1 MSRIASV
8 VRGERLPAPVFT
20 PLVGGFAAVITQTAP
35 ETFQRSA
42 AAQAASLAETAR
54 LFGLD
59 AITVGLDPA
68 ALAEAAGAEVD
79 WSGSRGV
86 LRTGVPTADVER
98 LLDPATAVA
107 LDVAA
112 RLGQTLGPGTEVIGV
127 VPGVATLA
135 RLLRDGERREGE
147 VDDGP
152 ADGADRLA
160 ARLVI
165 EAARG
170 YGEARV
176 GALLVL
182 DDAEGFAAEQS
193 AAARRA
199 ERVLANTA
207 QFFGVT
213 LLRAVPSGAHADAE
227 RIAPATGAL
236 PADAPVPGVASAVP
250 VAPGEPL
257 DVASGW
263 YTSTGELDPA
273 LPPELLHDLVGAL
286 RTDA

>member
-8 VRGERLPAPVFT
+8 VRGDALPAPLFT
-20 PLVGGFAAVITQTAP
+20 PLVGGFAATITQTPP
-35 ETFQRSA
+35 ETFWRSA
-42 AAQAASLAETAR
+42 PGQAAALAETAR

-68 ALAEAAGAEVD
+68 TLAEAAGAEVD
-79 WSGSRGV
+79 WSTGRGV
-86 LRTGVPTADVER
+86 VRSGAPAADAER
-98 LLDPATAVA
+98 SLDPAATTV
-107 LDVAA
+107 LDVAQ
-112 RLGQTLGPGTEVIGV
+112 RLGQSLGTGTEVIGV

-135 RLLRDGERREGE
+135 RLLRTEEQAPDAAE
-147 VDDGP
+147 
-152 ADGADRLA
+152 RLA

-176 GALLVL
+176 AALLVL
-182 DDAEGFAAEQS
+182 DDAEGFAAVET

-207 QFFGVT
+207 RFFELT
-213 LLRAVPSGAHADAE
+213 LLRAVPAGADADAA
-227 RIAPATGAL
+227 RIAPAGAAV
-236 PADAPVPGVASAVP
+236 PADAPVTGVPSAVP
-250 VAPGEPL
+250 LTPGEP
-257 DVASGW
+257 VSVPAAW
-263 YTSTGELDPA
+263 YTSAGELDPA

-286 RTDA
+286 RADA

>member
-8 VRGERLPAPVFT
+8 VRSDALPVPIFT
-20 PLVGGFAAVITQTAP
+20 PLVGGFAATITQTSP
-35 ETFQRSA
+35 ETFWRSA
-42 AAQAASLAETAR
+42 PAQAAALAETAR

-68 ALAEAAGAEVD
+68 ALAESAGAEVD
-79 WSGSRGV
+79 WSTGRGV
-86 LRTGVPTADVER
+86 VTSGVPAADAER
-98 LLDPATAVA
+98 GLDPGATTV
-107 LDVAA
+107 LDVAL
-112 RLGQTLGPGTEVIGV
+112 RLGQTLGGVTDVIGV

-135 RLLRDGERREGE
+135 RLVATES
-147 VDDGP
+147 
-152 ADGADRLA
+152 GADAAERLA

-176 GALLVL
+176 DALLVL
-182 DDAEGFAAEQS
+182 DDAEGFAAAES
-193 AAARRA
+193 AAVRRA

-207 QFFGVT
+207 RFFDIP
-213 LLRAVPSGAHADAE
+213 LLRSVPAGAGADAE
-227 RIAPATGAL
+227 RIAPAQAAL
-236 PADAPVPGVASAVP
+236 PADEPVTGVPSAVP
-250 VAPGEPL
+250 VTPGAPVSVP
-257 DVASGW
+257 AAW
-263 YTSTGELDPA
+263 YTSAGELDPA

>member
-8 VRGERLPAPVFT
+8 VRGDALPAPIFT
-20 PLVGGFAAVITQTAP
+20 PLVGGFAATITQTSP
-35 ETFQRSA
+35 GTFWRSA
-42 AAQAASLAETAR
+42 PAQAAALAETAR

-79 WSGSRGV
+79 WSTGRGIV
-86 LRTGVPTADVER
+86 TSGVPAADAER
-98 LLDPATAVA
+98 SLDPGATPL
-107 LDVAA
+107 LDVAL
-112 RLGQTLGPGTEVIGV
+112 RLGQTLGGVTDVIGV

-135 RLLRDGERREGE
+135 RLLAGDELSAPDAAE
-147 VDDGP
+147 
-152 ADGADRLA
+152 RLA

-176 GALLVL
+176 AALLVL
-182 DDAEGFAAEQS
+182 DDAEGFATAES
-193 AAARRA
+193 AAVRRA

-207 QFFGVT
+207 RFFDIP
-213 LLRAVPSGAHADAE
+213 LLRSVPAGADADAE
-227 RIAPATGAL
+227 RIAPAHAAL
-236 PADAPVPGVASAVP
+236 PADEPVTGVPSAVP
-250 VAPGEPL
+250 VTPGEP
-257 DVASGW
+257 VPVPSAW
-263 YTSTGELDPA
+263 YTSAGELDPA

>member
-1 MSRIASV
+1 MSRIASA
-8 VRGERLPAPVFT
+8 VRGDALPAPIFT
-20 PLVGGFAAVITQTAP
+20 PLVGGFAATITQAAP
-35 ETFQRSA
+35 ETFWRSA

-68 ALAEAAGAEVD
+68 LLAEAAGAEVD
-79 WSGSRGV
+79 WSTGRGV
-86 LRTGVPTADVER
+86 VRSGVPATDAER
-98 LLDPATAVA
+98 VLDPATAVP

-112 RLGQTLGPGTEVIGV
+112 RLGQTLGSATEVIGV

-135 RLLRDGERREGE
+135 RLLRAGDEGAAE
-147 VDDGP
+147 
-152 ADGADRLA
+152 AADRLA

-176 GALLVL
+176 AALLVL
-182 DDAEGFAAEQS
+182 DDAEGFAAAQTT
-193 AAARRA
+193 AARRA

-213 LLRAVPSGAHADAE
+213 LLRAVPAGADADAE

-236 PADAPVPGVASAVP
+236 PADAPVVGVASAVP
-250 VAPGEPL
+250 VTPGEPVR
-257 DVASGW
+257 VASGW
-263 YTSTGELDPA
+263 YTSAGELDPA

-286 RTDA
+286 RADA